1 MNTKNTSLYS
11 SVRRIAPSILI
22 LLVVLGLQGPT
33 AAFAHPPGVTEW
45 ISVSRDGAGAN
56 NQSDMPAISADSR
69 FVAFVSLA
77 DNLVPEDTNGFADTF
92 VHDRLTDVTERVS
105 VSSRE
110 RQGNEHSGLIG
121 VAAYPAIS
129 GDGRFV
135 AFVSQ
140 ADNLVS
146 GDRNVN
152 ADVFVR
158 DRLLGTT
165 ERVTINSAGEEADI
179 GGEGPAIS
187 ADGRFVAFQSE
198 AQNLAPGGN
207 PFLFVDQVYVHDRE
221 TGTTEIISVN
231 AAGEPG
237 NSLNVQA
244 DISADGRFVVF
255 SSFAENLVPGLQSG
269 LQVYLRDRVTGTI
282 ERISENAAGEPGD
295 GSSVD
300 PSVSLDGRFVAFQTN
315 SGNLIGDGN
324 HESHI
329 LVKDRVTGAF
339 ERVSATSTGEAADLL
354 SEHPDI
360 TPDGRFVTFFSL
372 ATNLVSGDTNNRRD
386 IFVRDRQTG
395 TVVRV
400 SVSTAGV
407 EGNSESQWPTIS
419 DDGLVT
425 AFQSSSDNLVS
436 GANGGIFA
444 HDDRPAADLSVA
456 KSDSPDPV
464 SKGAQL
470 TYSIVVT
477 NNGPGS
483 ASSVQLTDSLPAS
496 VQFVSATSTA
506 GSCAQTGSMV
516 ACNLGDLSNGSSVTV
531 TITVTPKKVGTITNT
546 AQVSSISLDPNPA
559 NNTDTEETVVSR

>member
-1 MNTKNTSLYS
+1 MSAYFTGIYS
-11 SVRRIAPSILI
+11 SIGRVARSILI
-22 LLVVLGLQGPT
+22 VLMVLGLLGPT
-33 AAFAHPPGVTEW
+33 AAYAHPTGVTEW
-45 ISVSRDGAGAN
+45 VSVSSDGTGAN
-56 NQSDMPAISADSR
+56 NQSEMPAISGDGR

-92 VHDRLTDVTERVS
+92 VHDRLTNTTERVS
-105 VSSRE
+105 VSSRG

-129 GDGRFV
+129 SDGRFV

-146 GDRNVN
+146 KDNNVN

-165 ERVTINSAGEEADI
+165 ERVSVNSAGEEADI
-179 GGEGPAIS
+179 GGQGPAIS
-187 ADGRFVAFQSE
+187 ADGRFVAFESD
-198 AQNLAPGGN
+198 AQNLAPEAN
-207 PFLFVDQVYVHDRE
+207 PSLFVSQIYVHDRA
-221 TGTTEIISVN
+221 TGTTEIISSN
-231 AAGEPG
+231 DAGQAG
-237 NSLNVQA
+237 NSLNVQP

-255 SSFAENLVPGLQSG
+255 SSFADNLVPGVQSG
-269 LQVYLRDRVTGTI
+269 LQVYLRDRATGTI
-282 ERISENAAGEPGD
+282 ERISEDAAGNPGD
-295 GSSVD
+295 GSSVA
-300 PSVSLDGRFVAFQTN
+300 PTVSLDGRFVAFQTN

-329 LVKDRVTGAF
+329 LVKDRQTGAF
-339 ERVSATSTGEAADLL
+339 ERVSATSAGEPADLL

-372 ATNLVSGDTNNRRD
+372 ATNLVADDTNNRRD

-407 EGNSESQWPTIS
+407 EGNSESQWPSIS

-425 AFQSSSDNLVS
+425 AFQSSADNLVLN
-436 GANGGIFA
+436 ANGGIFV
-444 HDDRPAADLSVA
+444 HDDHAAADLSVT

-464 SKGAQL
+464 SKGAAL

-483 ASSVQLTDSLPAS
+483 AAGVELTDSLPAN
-496 VQFVSATSTA
+496 VQFVSAASTA
-506 GSCAQTGSMV
+506 GSCAPTGSTV
-516 ACNLGDLSNGSSVTV
+516 ACDLGSLSNGTSVTV
-531 TITVTPKKVGTITNT
+531 TIIVTPKKVGTLTNT
-546 AQVSSISLDPNPA
+546 VHASSIASDPNEA
-559 NNTDTEETVVSR
+559 NNTATEQTVVTR

>member
-1 MNTKNTSLYS
+1 MRMHNTSKYAS
-11 SVRRIAPSILI
+11 KKCVAQSILTVLVVI
-22 LLVVLGLQGPT
+22 GLLVPTSVL
-33 AAFAHPPGVTEW
+33 AHPPGVTEW
-45 ISVSRDGAGAN
+45 ISVSSDGTGAN
-56 NQSDMPAISADSR
+56 NQSDMPAISGDGR
-69 FVAFVSLA
+69 FVSFVSLG

-92 VHDRLTDVTERVS
+92 VHDRLTNTTERVS

-110 RQGNEHSGLIG
+110 REGNGHGGLVG

-129 GDGRFV
+129 SDGRFV
-135 AFVSQ
+135 AFVSE

-165 ERVTINSAGEEADI
+165 ERVSVNSAGEEADI

-198 AQNLAPGGN
+198 AQNLVPGGN
-207 PFLFVDQVYVHDRE
+207 PFLFVDQIYVRDRAM
-221 TGTTEIISVN
+221 GTTEIISVN
-231 AAGEPG
+231 DAGEPG
-237 NSLNVQA
+237 NSLNVQP

-255 SSFAENLVPGLQSG
+255 SSFADNLVPGLQSG
-269 LQVYLRDRVTGTI
+269 LQLYLRDRVTGTI
-282 ERISENAAGEPGD
+282 ERITEDAAGNPGD
-295 GSSVD
+295 GSSVN
-300 PSVSLDGRFVAFQTN
+300 PTVSQDGRFVAFQTN

-329 LVKDRVTGAF
+329 LVKDRQTGAF

-372 ATNLVSGDTNNRRD
+372 ATNLVPDDTNNRRD

-400 SVSTAGV
+400 SVSTAG
-407 EGNSESQWPTIS
+407 EQGDSESQWPTIS

-425 AFQSSSDNLVS
+425 AFQSSASNLVQ
-436 GANGGIFA
+436 GANGGIFV
-444 HDDRPAADLSVA
+444 HDDRPAADLSVT

-464 SKGAQL
+464 TRGAEL

-483 ASSVQLTDSLPAS
+483 AASVQLTDSLPVN

-506 GSCAQTGSMV
+506 GSCAQTGSTV
-516 ACNLGDLSNGSSVTV
+516 TCNLGDLSSGSSVTV
-531 TITVTPKKVGTITNT
+531 TIIVTPKKAGTITNT
-546 AQVSSISLDPNPA
+546 AQVTSISPDPNAA
-559 NNTDTEETVVSR
+559 NNTDTEETTVVR

>member
-1 MNTKNTSLYS
+1 MMAVVNIRYS
-11 SVRRIAPSILI
+11 SMKRFIQSILI
-22 LLVVLGLQGPT
+22 LLVVLGLLAPT
-33 AAFAHPPGVTEW
+33 AALAHPPGVTEW
-45 ISVSRDGAGAN
+45 ISVSSNGTGGN
-56 NQSDMPAISADSR
+56 NQSDMPTISGDGR
-69 FVAFVSLA
+69 FVAFASLA
-77 DNLVPEDTNGFADTF
+77 DNLVPDDTNGFADTF
-92 VHDRLTDVTERVS
+92 VYDRLTNTSERIS
-105 VSSRE
+105 VSGRE
-110 RQGNEHSGLIG
+110 REGNGHSGLVG

-135 AFVSQ
+135 AFVSE

-146 GDRNVN
+146 GDRNGN

-187 ADGRFVAFQSE
+187 ADGRFVAFQSQ
-198 AQNLAPGGN
+198 AQNLVPGGN
-207 PFLFVDQVYVHDRE
+207 PFLFVDQIYVHDRE

-231 AAGEPG
+231 TAGEPG

-255 SSFAENLVPGLQSG
+255 SSFADNLVPGPQSG

-300 PSVSLDGRFVAFQTN
+300 PSISLDGQFVAFQTN
-315 SGNLIGDGN
+315 AGNLIGDGN

-339 ERVSATSTGEAADLL
+339 ERVSATSTGEPADLL

-360 TPDGRFVTFFSL
+360 TPDGRFVAFFSL
-372 ATNLVSGDTNNRRD
+372 ATNLVPGDTNNRRD

-395 TVVRV
+395 PVVRV
-400 SVSTAGV
+400 SVSTAGE
-407 EGNSESQWPTIS
+407 EGNSESQWPTIA

-425 AFQSSSDNLVS
+425 AFQSSADNLVPN
-436 GANGGIFA
+436 ANGGIFA
-444 HDDRPAADLSVA
+444 HDDRAAADLAVT
-456 KSDSPDPV
+456 KSDSPEPV
-464 SKGAQL
+464 SKGAAL
-470 TYSIVVT
+470 TYNIVVT
-477 NNGPGS
+477 NNDPGS
-483 ASSVQLTDSLPAS
+483 AAGVQLTVSLPAN
-496 VQFVSATSTA
+496 VQFVSAASTA
-506 GSCAQTGSMV
+506 GSCAQPGSTV
-516 ACNLGDLSNGSSVTV
+516 ACNLGQVSNGASVNV
-531 TITVTPKKVGTITNT
+531 TIIVTPKKTGTITNT
-546 AQVSSISLDPNPA
+546 VQVSSGSPDPNPS
-559 NNTDTEETVVSR
+559 NNTDTEQTVVSR